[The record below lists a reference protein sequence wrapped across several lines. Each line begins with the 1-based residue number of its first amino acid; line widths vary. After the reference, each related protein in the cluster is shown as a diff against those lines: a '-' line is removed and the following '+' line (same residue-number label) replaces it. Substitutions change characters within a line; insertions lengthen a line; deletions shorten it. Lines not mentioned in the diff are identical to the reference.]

1 MAPLDKPVVQ
11 FKSAKAWAAW
21 LAKNH
26 ARSSGVWLRLAK
38 KASGI
43 PSPTYDEALDV
54 ALCYGWIDGLKKT
67 YDADTWVQRFTPRKP
82 QSVWSKR
89 NRAKVAELI
98 RAKRMTPAGL
108 RAVQLAK
115 RDGRWHAAYDSQSNA
130 RVPAD
135 LRAALAR
142 NARAKAFFATLTGS
156 NRYAILFRVHTA
168 KRAETRA
175 RRIAEF
181 VARLARGE
189 TIHGQPRASG
199 S

>member
-1 MAPLDKPVVQ
+1 MLDKPVVQ
-11 FKSAKAWAAW
+11 FKSDKAWAAW
-21 LAKNH
+21 LAKH
-26 ARSSGVWLRLAK
+26 GDRSSGVWLRLAK

-54 ALCYGWIDGLKKT
+54 ALCHGWIDGLKKT
-67 YDADTWVQRFTPRKP
+67 YDAATWVQRFTPRKP
-82 QSVWSKR
+82 KSVWSKR

-98 RAKRMTPAGL
+98 RAKRMKPSGL
-108 RAVQLAK
+108 RAVELAK
-115 RDGRWHAAYDSQSNA
+115 RDGRWHSAYDSPASA

-135 LRAALAR
+135 LGAALAK

-156 NRYAILFRVHTA
+156 NRYAVLYRVHSA
-168 KRAETRA
+168 KRPETRA

-189 TIHGQPRASG
+189 TVYGQLRASG
-199 S
+199 K